1 MRQNEVSRRDPFAE
15 MMRSWFDRAF
25 TGLPLEEGQ
34 QWIGTLAL
42 DVFEKDDQLVV
53 KAAIPGVKPEE
64 VDITIQDD
72 VLTIKGESKE
82 DKEIKREDYYMKETR
97 TGSFSRSIRLPA
109 DLDLQSAK
117 ADFKDGMLTL
127 SIPKSKDVK
136 PSKIKIPV
144 GGNAAPDTR
153 GGQPS

>member
-82 DKEIKREDYYMKETR
+82 DKEIKREDYYLKETR
-97 TGSFSRSIRLPA
+97 TGSFTRSIRLPA

-117 ADFKDGMLTL
+117 ADFQDGMLTL

-144 GGNAAPDTR
+144 GGSAAPDDR

>member
-97 TGSFSRSIRLPA
+97 TGSFTRSIRLPA

-117 ADFKDGMLTL
+117 ADFQDGMLTL

-144 GGNAAPDTR
+144 GGSAAPDTR